1 MASTPSHESKRAED
15 TSDSQEMI
23 DDVERAQVAKRW
35 TRAMMKYGVEAR
47 GILPVPPEHRT
58 DTQYSKIFFVWFSM
72 NFNILSFSAGT
83 LGPTV
88 FELGLRD
95 SCLVILFF
103 NIICAALPS
112 YLATWGPRTGLR
124 QMCQARYSF
133 GYYGVILPCIFNL
146 IGMFGFSIL
155 NSILGGQTLASVS
168 DGNLSWSVGIVIV
181 ALISLVVSF
190 CGYKV
195 LMLFER
201 IIWFPVLVAFVV
213 ALGVSG
219 KHLTSPPSEPATVQ
233 AILSFAGVIAG
244 FTITYAPLGSDFTMY
259 YTPDAPSWRIFL
271 YSMLGFLASIV
282 PIQCLGAACAISAPT
297 IPSWTAAFD
306 GGNVGGLLAVTLS
319 PVGTFGKFLVV
330 LLAINLASNIAATF
344 YSITL
349 NFQILI
355 PHLVILPRYF
365 FSLAATA
372 VIIPVAV
379 VGAHKFYVTLT
390 NFLALLGYWASAFGA
405 VILVEHFVFRRN
417 DFNAYDYKAW
427 NTPRQLPTGL
437 AALGACLVAVGVIVP
452 SMEQVWWTGPIGE
465 KTGDIGFELS
475 FFVTALVYPVTRSIE
490 LKVRGL

>member
-1 MASTPSHESKRAED
+1 MVSTPSHESKRPED
-15 TSDSQEMI
+15 VSDSPEAI
-23 DDVERAQVAKRW
+23 DEVERAQVSKRW
-35 TRAMMKYGVEAR
+35 TRAMMRLGVEAR

-83 LGPTV
+83 LGPAV
-88 FELGLRD
+88 FGLGLRD

-133 GYYGVILPCIFNL
+133 GYYGVILPCILNL
-146 IGMFGFSIL
+146 IGMCGFCIL

-168 DGNLSWSVGIVIV
+168 NGNLSWSVGIVIV
-181 ALISLVVSF
+181 AVISLVVSF

-195 LMLFER
+195 LMWFER

-219 KHLTSPPSEPATVQ
+219 KHLTSPPSAPATVQ
-233 AILSFAGVIAG
+233 EILSFAGVIAG

-259 YTPDAPSWRIFL
+259 YSPDAPSWRIFL
-271 YSMLGFLASIV
+271 YSMLGFMSSIV
-282 PIQCLGAACAISAPT
+282 TIQCLGAACAIAAPT
-297 IPSWTAAFD
+297 VPSWAAGFEGD
-306 GGNVGGLLAVTLS
+306 NVGGLLAAMLS
-319 PVGTFGKFLVV
+319 PVGTFGKILVV

-355 PHLVILPRYF
+355 PHLVVLPRYLL
-365 FSLAATA
+365 SLAATA
-372 VIIPVAV
+372 VIIPLSL
-379 VGAHKFYVTLT
+379 VGAHRFYATLT
-390 NFLALLGYWASAFGA
+390 NFLALLGYWASMFCA
-405 VILVEHFVFRRN
+405 VVLVEHFVFKRN
-417 DFNAYDYKAW
+417 DFSAYDYEAW
-427 NTPRQLPTGL
+427 NTPSKLPTGL
-437 AALGACLVAVGVIVP
+437 AALGACLVAVGVIIP
-452 SMEQVWWTGPIGE
+452 AMEQVWWTGPIGN
-465 KTGDIGFELS
+465 KTGDIGFELA
-475 FFVTALVYPVTRSIE
+475 FFVAALVYPVTRSIE